1 MTLKRIVILLVLV
14 LLGVGGALSITPDTD
29 PLAMRAKYANQHSR
43 FLEAPAG
50 LEVHY
55 RDEGP
60 RDASV
65 ILLLHGN
72 SSSLHAFNPLV
83 ERLEDD
89 FRLVRYDHPGH
100 GLTGPNE
107 TQSYEYADYAIAIDA
122 IVKQL
127 ELDRF
132 CLVGHSMGGWMSWR
146 YTVDNPDRVQR
157 LALVSAS
164 GMPIAVAPDDVDS
177 GLGFKLGRSSVFRS
191 IGKRYTPRSL
201 VRDSASASVEDQ
213 SLVTE
218 AWVDRHYELLRM
230 PGNREAFFARMIAN
244 REPELADTVA
254 GISVPT
260 LLLWGRED
268 SFIPVASADAF
279 AERIPDTQTVILDGV
294 GHMPFLEAPDRTAEL
309 IGDFCGSE
317 SVSAALGPE
326 S

>member
-1 MTLKRIVILLVLV
+1 MRRPVVIVVLLV
-14 LLGVGGALSITPDTD
+14 LLGVGAALSITPDTD
-29 PLAMRAKYANQHSR
+29 PAEMRAKYANEHSR
-43 FLEAPAG
+43 FLKAPAG
-50 LEVHY
+50 LEIHY

-72 SSSLHAFNPLV
+72 SSSLHAFDPLV
-83 ERLEDD
+83 ERLKGS

-100 GLTGPNE
+100 GLTGPNDS
-107 TQSYEYADYAIAIDA
+107 QSYEYADYAVAINA
-122 IVKQL
+122 VVAEL
-127 ELDRF
+127 ELESF
-132 CLVGHSMGGWMSWR
+132 CLVGHSMGGWMAWR
-146 YTVDNPDRVQR
+146 YAVDDPERVQR

-164 GMPIAVAPDDVDS
+164 GMPLAVAPDDVDS

-191 IGKRYTPRSL
+191 IGKHYTPRSL

-213 SLVTE
+213 SLVTD

-230 PGNREAFFARMIAN
+230 PGNREAFFARTIAN
-244 REPELADTVA
+244 REPQLADTVA

-268 SFIPVASADAF
+268 SFIPAASADAF
-279 AERIPDTQTVILDGV
+279 AKRIPDTKTVILDGV

-309 IGDFCGSE
+309 IGGFCASD
-317 SVSAALGPE
+317 SVSAALGP
-326 S
+326 